1 MIFFKKFKIFY
12 VSFFYVIFLQ
22 YMIYVLEQKVILF
35 NFFKFIKFFVF
46 NLKEILINWAELLNK
61 INFEKRINMIENFY
75 IY

>member
-1 MIFFKKFKIFY
+1 VIFFKKFKIFY

-46 NLKEILINWAELLNK
+46 NLKEILINWAKLLNK

>member
-1 MIFFKKFKIFY
+1 
-12 VSFFYVIFLQ
+12 
-22 YMIYVLEQKVILF
+22 MIYVLEQKVILF